1 MRMTVPGDLIARA
14 APLIGA
20 PFLAKGDT
28 PDGWDCRGLTRWCLR
43 TFSGIEVPDYL
54 DLYEAAIVCPAGTR
68 ERARLLAEGLAS
80 WRLVE
85 PQAGVVAWL
94 TWMGKAGHVGYMLTP
109 RLILHADT
117 PMQTALL
124 DLDEPGG
131 RYRLKG
137 AFVPAFVTEIVE
149 ARGRRPFGTSR
160 PYAD

>member
-1 MRMTVPGDLIARA
+1 MRMTVPGDLVRRA
-14 APLIGA
+14 EPLVGA
-20 PFLAKGDT
+20 PFLVKGDT

-43 TFSGIEVPDYL
+43 AFSGIEVPDYL

-80 WRLVE
+80 WRPVE

-124 DLDEPGG
+124 DLDEPSG

-137 AFVPAFVTEIVE
+137 AFVPAFVTDIEQ
-149 ARGRRPFGTSR
+149 AL
-160 PYAD
+160 